1 MMRMP
6 VRVFTVATMV
16 LAVCCVAG
24 ASPPSPPVPQG
35 PPLHVLPGAGGH
47 DLDGLVG
54 HDGRYTVFYAG
65 NGRASAA
72 GRMAWVSGLA
82 AAGEKP
88 STAGASLLPA
98 GLTGEA
104 TACGPAATVLPG
116 DDRPSAAWVER
127 QGDRCAI
134 SFCRPAP
141 GGSWAA
147 PEAVFPGTVD
157 LVRFLH
163 GSGPWLVWV
172 ESRTYDDDIVACRR
186 GADGWERPMAVSA
199 RDASEDLAPRVAVHP
214 SGTPWVVWAGAR
226 DGGRDDILV
235 SRLEKGRWTV
245 EQLVGAED
253 DTPDVLP
260 DLAISGEGLAC
271 AVWLGYA
278 RDTRDYRV
286 IASFSR
292 DGKAWSKEVR
302 LGQGAFARPP
312 RLALLPDGRF
322 LALWGDAGGALWS
335 AEQRGEGW
343 SSPRVVKPLHG
354 DAAAVRSA
362 ALLLIHRD
370 GTGEGL
376 VAVPRP
382 LP

>member
-1 MMRMP
+1 
-6 VRVFTVATMV
+6 V
-16 LAVCCVAG
+16 
-24 ASPPSPPVPQG
+24 
-35 PPLHVLPGAGGH
+35 
-47 DLDGLVG
+47 
-54 HDGRYTVFYAG
+54 
-65 NGRASAA
+65 
-72 GRMAWVSGLA
+72 AWVSG
-82 AAGEKP
+82 AAGAGEEP
-88 STAGASLLPA
+88 SPVSAGLLPA
-98 GLTGEA
+98 GR
-104 TACGPAATVLPG
+104 TAETTAYGPAAMRLPG

-127 QGDRCAI
+127 RGDRCAI
-134 SFCRPAP
+134 RFCRPSP
-141 GGSWAA
+141 GGAWAA
-147 PEAVFPGTVD
+147 PEAVFPGSVD

-163 GSGPWLVWV
+163 GSGAWLVWV
-172 ESRTYDDDIVACRR
+172 ESRTYDDDIVVCRR
-186 GADGWERPMAVSA
+186 GANGWERPMAVSV

-214 SGTPWVVWAGAR
+214 SGSPWVAWAGSR

-271 AVWLGYA
+271 ALWLGYA

-286 IASFSR
+286 IASFST
-292 DGKAWSKEVR
+292 DGKTWSREVR

-312 RLALLPDGRF
+312 RLAMLPDGRF
-322 LALWGDAGGALWS
+322 LAVWSDAGGVLWS

-343 SSPRVVKPLHG
+343 TVPREVRPFHG
-354 DAAAVRSA
+354 DTAAVRAA

-370 GTGEGL
+370 GTGDGL
-376 VAVPRP
+376 VAVPRS